1 MDHEVIPSSFE
12 KWVTK
17 VESELFEYSKA
28 ELDGL
33 LKKLRSMSMY
43 GTFDGLID
51 KVKEE
56 IRNRC

>member
-12 KWVTK
+12 KWVNK
-17 VESELFEYSKA
+17 VESELFEYSKD

-33 LKKLRSMSMY
+33 LKELSTMSMY
-43 GTFDGLID
+43 GTLDVLIN

>member
-17 VESELFEYSKA
+17 VESELFEYSND

-33 LKKLRSMSMY
+33 LKKLCSMSMY
-43 GTFDGLID
+43 GAFDSLID